1 MTTDS
6 DFDRQIEDYL
16 VAGPA
21 ELSDRVLWAARVQL
35 KTTRRRPARFAWL
48 APWRDLRMTQS
59 MRLLLAGGGA
69 LALVVAI
76 GAGLLSPLLGRGDTG
91 QHPSAS
97 PSSTP
102 ARSSPA
108 ATGSPSPPART
119 PGSSSFVIPTYA
131 PQAVTHLAA
140 AWETAGGPATRMG
153 VPEIAPDGRIWVTS
167 SVDNAF
173 RILTPGGKL
182 SETWGSLG
190 SGNGQFNFSLSGN
203 DAGAIA
209 FSPDGGFWVL
219 DTGNFRVQRF
229 DKDRKFLT
237 AWGRFGSG
245 DGEFALPSDI
255 SVDTLGNIFVADE
268 RKRVI
273 QVFTSDGQYIRSVA
287 AGHAGP
293 FLAANG
299 EGWVDTSLLPDGRPG
314 LTEYK
319 PDGSYQG
326 GIDMP
331 ELMPVPLGMARDAQA
346 NLFIVGL
353 TTSDTASTMVRF
365 AEGGGIAGVWD
376 AGGLALTVSPA
387 GDAAYVLEASGSTIS
402 KYVIPAP

>member
-1 MTTDS
+1 M
-6 DFDRQIEDYL
+6 
-16 VAGPA
+16 
-21 ELSDRVLWAARVQL
+21 
-35 KTTRRRPARFAWL
+35 
-48 APWRDLRMTQS
+48 
-59 MRLLLAGGGA
+59 
-69 LALVVAI
+69 
-76 GAGLLSPLLGRGDTG
+76 
-91 QHPSAS
+91 
-97 PSSTP
+97 
-102 ARSSPA
+102 
-108 ATGSPSPPART
+108 
-119 PGSSSFVIPTYA
+119 IPTYA

-153 VPEIAPDGRIWVTS
+153 VPDIAPDGRIWVTS

-255 SVDTLGNIFVADE
+255 SVDTVGNIFVADE